1 MVVLIA
7 VSIVTLVSAQPSL
20 HRYAADAPVEE
31 LMEKGRD
38 YYRRHMRDSALLLF
52 SVVNQRFD
60 PKRPIEENEQTIL
73 AQNNIGII
81 YAFDY
86 HDYSQGYT
94 NLSDAYDKAEMLGL
108 KKAQAIICLNLA
120 NVLMQYDACFPSEII
135 QDKIDEYSLAG
146 LRLADEVGNVSCL
159 AGIVCNRL
167 ENNFHVDLEPYS
179 RIMDPDIPEDNGT
192 VAYARRLFKAAQS
205 IRQGDYDEARQ
216 ILSDSVSEMSPELET
231 VLFEA
236 NKFNTIGKT
245 YIDQKD
251 YPHARLSVLRA
262 LHIADSIDNPNLKLE
277 SLALLASLPK
287 DHYGD
292 YNAIYTAM
300 RDSIMSHAHL
310 RMAIELDFLHS
321 LRREKENSER
331 LRQSRE
337 KMKQWLLI
345 GGGILLIVTVFGII
359 VFRQSVRLRRSNRAL
374 YLKIQS
380 GLDEP
385 LTPKPSTTQ
394 PEEVAPPEVA
404 ESDAPDD
411 SPAPKYKNSTLNPN
425 RSDDIY
431 LKVDS
436 ILNDSETICTQGFSL
451 SDLASRLGVNST
463 YVSRVINERYGR
475 SFSSLV
481 NEQRIKIAC
490 KRLRDQ
496 ENYGNMTFEA
506 IAESVGFSSRSTF
519 IRAFKIVNGMTPSEY
534 LALTRSVGDSPVDS
548 DVE

>member
-1 MVVLIA
+1 MIVLIA
-7 VSIVTLVSAQPSL
+7 VSIVTIVSAQSPL
-20 HRYAADAPVEE
+20 QRYAGDAPLGE
-31 LMEKGRD
+31 LMEKGRE
-38 YYRRHMRDSALLLF
+38 YYRRHMRDSALLIF

-60 PKRPIEENEQTIL
+60 LKLPLEDNEQTIL

-94 NLSDAYDKAEMLGL
+94 NLSDAFDKAETLGL

-120 NVLMQYDACFPSEII
+120 NVLMQYDACFPSDII

-146 LRLADEVGNVSCL
+146 IRLSDEVGNFNCL

-167 ENNFHVDLEPYS
+167 ENNFHVDLDPYA

-192 VAYARRLFKAAQS
+192 VAYARRLFKAAQH
-205 IRQGDYDEARQ
+205 ITHNDYDGARL

-245 YIDQKD
+245 YIDQED
-251 YPHARLSVLRA
+251 YPHARLSILKA

-277 SLALLASLPK
+277 SLALLASLP
-287 DHYGD
+287 GD
-292 YNAIYTAM
+292 SSGGFNAAYTAM

-321 LRREKENSER
+321 LRRERENSER
-331 LRQSRE
+331 LRQAKD

-380 GLDEP
+380 ELDEP
-385 LTPKPSTTQ
+385 LTPKPVFPQ
-394 PEEVAPPEVA
+394 PEHETPAAVDPQPPDYA
-404 ESDAPDD
+404 
-411 SPAPKYKNSTLNPN
+411 PAPKYRNSTLNSD

-431 LKVDS
+431 MKVDA
-436 ILNDSETICTQGFSL
+436 ILNDSETISTQGFSL
-451 SDLASRLGVNST
+451 SDLASRLGVNTT

-475 SFSSLV
+475 SFSNLI

-496 ENYGNMTFEA
+496 ENFGNMTFEA
-506 IAESVGFSSRSTF
+506 IAESVGFMSRSTF
-519 IRAFKIVNGMTPSEY
+519 IRAFKTVNGMTPSEY
-534 LALTRSVGDSPVDS
+534 
-548 DVE
+548 